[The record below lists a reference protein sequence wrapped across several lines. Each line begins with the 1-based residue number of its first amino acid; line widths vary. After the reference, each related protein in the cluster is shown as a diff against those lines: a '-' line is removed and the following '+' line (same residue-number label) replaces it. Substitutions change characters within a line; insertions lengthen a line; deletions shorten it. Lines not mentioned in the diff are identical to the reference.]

1 MMSPRISLKQVYP
14 HSGKPFLIPSV
25 PILTVAHALQEV
37 LESLCQLAGLWAYY
51 KEREER
57 ERDG

>member
-1 MMSPRISLKQVYP
+1 MALPSQGSPFPVL
-14 HSGKPFLIPSV
+14 LPSV

-37 LESLCQLAGLWAYY
+37 LESLCQLAWLWAHY

-57 ERDG
+57 DGWAT